1 MLRFEGERNMRILVT
16 GGAGFIGQR
25 LVRQLAERGHDI
37 IVVDNLSPQIHG
49 EGVSFPPFPPSVKT
63 IHGDIRD
70 AALMAEVAALGLDQ
84 VFHLAAGTGV
94 GQSMYQIEEY
104 TDVNCRGT
112 AVLLDA
118 LAGAAKKPT
127 KIVLSSSRAVF
138 GEGRAK
144 CTKCKH
150 EFNPGNRRP
159 DRLAAGQW
167 EHACPM
173 CGSDAAPVPSEEG
186 TRFNP
191 TSIYGITKQVQ
202 EQLCELFGR
211 AHGIPVVVLRYF
223 NVYGP
228 GQSPSNPYTGILSI
242 FSRRMI
248 AGEPIDIYED
258 GKEARDFVFI
268 DDVVNA
274 NLLAGE
280 KDSEGVFNICS
291 GESVSVHEVAMRL
304 ARLANH
310 DVERI
315 QVSGKYRIGDI
326 RHGIGTWA
334 HAADSLGYSPKVDL
348 TEGLSRLLS
357 WMRSQDLANIPS
369 GIDSVAEKE
378 LRERGLLGNGA
389 QAGGARA

>member
-1 MLRFEGERNMRILVT
+1 MRILVT

-63 IHGDIRD
+63 IHGDIRN
-70 AALMAEVAALGLDQ
+70 AALMAEVATLGLDQ

-228 GQSPSNPYTGILSI
+228 GQSPSNPYT
-242 FSRRMI
+242 
-248 AGEPIDIYED
+248 
-258 GKEARDFVFI
+258 
-268 DDVVNA
+268 
-274 NLLAGE
+274 
-280 KDSEGVFNICS
+280 
-291 GESVSVHEVAMRL
+291 
-304 ARLANH
+304 
-310 DVERI
+310 
-315 QVSGKYRIGDI
+315 
-326 RHGIGTWA
+326 
-334 HAADSLGYSPKVDL
+334 
-348 TEGLSRLLS
+348 
-357 WMRSQDLANIPS
+357 
-369 GIDSVAEKE
+369 
-378 LRERGLLGNGA
+378 
-389 QAGGARA
+389 